1 MFNGAL
7 LGLTSIGLS
16 TDAFAASVARG
27 SVSRHRGFRHAAGNG
42 LVFGS
47 VEGGMCLLGWC
58 LASSITLIS
67 AIDHWIA
74 LVLLCFIGSRM
85 IHEARLPRSD
95 ESAPLSSH
103 RLRWTLL
110 AAIATSVD
118 SAVVG
123 VALNLAGFTAW
134 SALIIGLTSM
144 AMSTIGFF
152 LGPMASQALGR
163 HAEIAGGVILIAIG
177 VGLWTNHVFY

>member
-16 TDAFAASVARG
+16 ADAFAASVARG
-27 SVSRHRGFRHAAGNG
+27 SVSRRVGFRHAAGNG

-47 VEGGMCLLGWC
+47 VEGGMCLLGWF
-58 LASSITLIS
+58 LASSVTLIS

-74 LVLLCFIGSRM
+74 LFLLCFIGLRM
-85 IHEARLPRSD
+85 IRQAQLGEGDAVPAKSNQFG
-95 ESAPLSSH
+95 
-103 RLRWTLL
+103 WTVL

-123 VALNLAGFTAW
+123 VALHLAGISAW
-134 SALIIGLTSM
+134 AALVIGLTSM
-144 AMSTIGFF
+144 AMSTLGFV
-152 LGPMASQALGR
+152 LGPFANQALGR
-163 HAEIAGGVILIAIG
+163 RAEVAGGLILIAIG
-177 VGLWTNHVFY
+177 VGLWADHVFF